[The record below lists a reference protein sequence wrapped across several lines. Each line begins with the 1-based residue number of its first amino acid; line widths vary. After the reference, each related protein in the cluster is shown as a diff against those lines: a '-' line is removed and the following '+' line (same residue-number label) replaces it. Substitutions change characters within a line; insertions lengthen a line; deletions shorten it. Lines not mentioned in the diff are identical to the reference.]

1 MPFCLKVKHNDNEDC
16 TSVKWTILQGSCFCS
31 SSSIGEPSCEI
42 KTAKGEDSE
51 LWPQVSHLLAIRAPR
66 EVSGGAGLPAS
77 VQRVLRWDA
86 APSTG
91 VSLRCGGS
99 THFLIKNSY
108 LNPSFA
114 DFFLRLFFVADCDVL
129 KLSREVLLLWLLPFL
144 KVDVT
149 LPLNGERNHRLSLEV
164 YTITVLQT
172 ESIKN
177 PPQLTF
183 GFIMMLLKYSV
194 TVYYGN
200 VVNTCQNNLLHA

>member
-16 TSVKWTILQGSCFCS
+16 TLLKWTILQGSCFCS

-42 KTAKGEDSE
+42 KTAEGEDSE

-114 DFFLRLFFVADCDVL
+114 DFFFEVILCCWLWCSKIKQRGFTVVITSFSEGWCYTSTERWKKSPTFPWSLYNNCFANWKHQKSPTTHLWFHYDVAKIFSNC
-129 KLSREVLLLWLLPFL
+129 LLW
-144 KVDVT
+144 
-149 LPLNGERNHRLSLEV
+149 ER
-164 YTITVLQT
+164 
-172 ESIKN
+172 
-177 PPQLTF
+177 
-183 GFIMMLLKYSV
+183 
-194 TVYYGN
+194 
-200 VVNTCQNNLLHA
+200 C